1 MSRPGT
7 AQQYWDGRFSALRGP
22 PPEAI
27 AAVRRRS
34 GPLKERSAVPTTRI
48 TTHIPAPANPRVVAA
63 TVPAARST
71 PSAAAFLTASSAGLS
86 ASPGRGPL
94 RDGAPLRPV
103 PVAVLAGDPL
113 TGQGAVAHLRA
124 RPEVRILGAERQQEA
139 EVVLIVVDRVTEETL
154 KLMER
159 VAEESVNQDARFV
172 LVGDGVREHHM
183 LRAVTCGLVSVI
195 PRREADYDRIV
206 RAIVDI
212 REGKLE
218 MPGLALGWLVGQLR
232 AIHQDVLEPN
242 GLTAAG
248 LETREVDVLGLLSE
262 GLSTFEIAQRLN
274 YSERTVKNI
283 IHGVLTRLK
292 LRNRTHAV
300 AFAVR
305 TGAL

>member
-1 MSRPGT
+1 
-7 AQQYWDGRFSALRGP
+7 
-22 PPEAI
+22 
-27 AAVRRRS
+27 
-34 GPLKERSAVPTTRI
+34 VPDTRI
-48 TTHIPAPANPRVVAA
+48 SAHRPTPSGSRLASASVATANRNAPAPAAYWIATPTTVTVSGGFPGPATAA
-63 TVPAARST
+63 SSS
-71 PSAAAFLTASSAGLS
+71 SAAPT
-86 ASPGRGPL
+86 RGTL
-94 RDGAPLRPV
+94 VRDGAPVRPV
-103 PVAVLAGDPL
+103 SVAVLAGDPL
-113 TGQGAVAHLRA
+113 TGQGAVAHLRG
-124 RPEVRILGAERQQEA
+124 RSEVRVLAAERQQEA
-139 EVVLIVVDRVTEETL
+139 EVVLIVVDRITEDTL

-159 VAEESVNQDARFV
+159 VAQESVNDDARFV

-195 PRREADYDRIV
+195 PRREADFDRIL
-206 RAIVDI
+206 RAIVDV
-212 REGKLE
+212 REGRLE
-218 MPGLALGWLVGQLR
+218 MPGAALGWLVGQLR

-248 LETREVDVLGLLSE
+248 LETREVDVLGLLAE

>member
-1 MSRPGT
+1 M
-7 AQQYWDGRFSALRGP
+7 
-22 PPEAI
+22 
-27 AAVRRRS
+27 
-34 GPLKERSAVPTTRI
+34 
-48 TTHIPAPANPRVVAA
+48 TTHRPTPAGPRVVSATPIAANGAPSSAALRAA
-63 TVPAARST
+63 TSTIVASSAALAASSA
-71 PSAAAFLTASSAGLS
+71 PSAAA
-86 ASPGRGPL
+86 GRTLL
-94 RDGAPLRPV
+94 RDGAPVRPV
-103 PVAVLAGDPL
+103 AVAVLAGDPL

-124 RPEVRILGAERQQEA
+124 RPEVRILGAERQHEA
-139 EVVLIVVDRVTEETL
+139 EVVLIVVDRITEDTL

-159 VAEESVNQDARFV
+159 FADEAVNDDARFV
-172 LVGDGVREHHM
+172 LVGDGVREHHL

-195 PRREADYDRIV
+195 PRREADFDRIL
-206 RAIVDI
+206 RAIVDV
-212 REGKLE
+212 REGRLE
-218 MPGLALGWLVGQLR
+218 MPGVAIGWLVGKLR

-242 GLTAAG
+242 GLTAEG
-248 LETREVDVLGLLSE
+248 LEIREVDVLALLSE